1 MTTTP
6 INPITSASASTSTET
21 AILAG
26 GCFWGM
32 QELIRD
38 LPGVLTTRVGYS
50 GGDVPNATYRHHGT
64 HAEAI
69 EVVFDPARLSYRDL
83 LEVFFQIHDPTT
95 PNRQGNDR
103 GTAYR
108 SGLYYTS
115 AQQHEIIRQTIAEV
129 EASGRWPGRV
139 VTEVAPAGPFWQA
152 EPEHQDY
159 LRRYPDGYTCHWA
172 RPHWHLPKP
181 GQPEPPRLIDWAEV
195 LRRGRGSN
203 LAPSR
208 RVEHTEAAWRTQLT
222 PEQFHVTRHHGTERP
237 FSSEM
242 CGLFEAGR
250 YHCVCCDAPLFDA
263 SVKFES
269 GTGWPSFTQPVESA
283 AVAYQLDTSYG
294 MERVETT
301 CAVCDAHLGHV
312 FPDGPAP
319 SGLRY
324 CINAV
329 ALVKAA
335 TD

>member
-1 MTTTP
+1 
-6 INPITSASASTSTET
+6 
-21 AILAG
+21 
-26 GCFWGM
+26 
-32 QELIRD
+32 
-38 LPGVLTTRVGYS
+38 
-50 GGDVPNATYRHHGT
+50 
-64 HAEAI
+64 
-69 EVVFDPARLSYRDL
+69 VVFDPARLSYRDL

-103 GTAYR
+103 GTSYR

-115 AQQHEIIRQTIAEV
+115 EAQHQTIRQTIAEV
-129 EASGRWPGRV
+129 DASGRWPGRV

-159 LRRYPDGYTCHWA
+159 LQHYPDGYTCHYV
-172 RPHWHLPKP
+172 RPHWRLPKP
-181 GQPEPPRLIDWAEV
+181 GQPEPPRLIDWPEV
-195 LRRGRGSN
+195 LRRGRGHN

-208 RVEHTEAAWRTQLT
+208 RVEHTEAEWRTRLT
-222 PEQFHVTRHHGTERP
+222 PEQFHVTRRHGTERP

-242 CGLFEAGR
+242 CSRFEPAR
-250 YHCVCCDAPLFDA
+250 YQCVCCDTPLFDA

-269 GTGWPSFTQPVESA
+269 GTGWPSFTQPVEGA

-335 TD
+335 QAG